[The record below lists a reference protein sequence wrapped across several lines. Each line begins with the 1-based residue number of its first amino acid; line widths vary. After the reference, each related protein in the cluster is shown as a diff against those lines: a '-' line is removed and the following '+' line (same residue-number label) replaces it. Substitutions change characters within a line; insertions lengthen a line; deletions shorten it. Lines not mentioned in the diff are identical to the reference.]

1 MHSHTNTR
9 LGGTTRHGAF
19 GPMRRREED
28 AMNDMTY
35 ALSYEVA
42 RERIADARRIA
53 ARDRLAR
60 EATRREPAGQPSEFS
75 LASAAE
81 ALRWALGRGTGN
93 SLPTLR

>member
-1 MHSHTNTR
+1 
-9 LGGTTRHGAF
+9 
-19 GPMRRREED
+19 MRRSEED
-28 AMNDMTY
+28 AMNDMIY

-42 RERIADARRIA
+42 RERIADAQRSA
-53 ARDRLAR
+53 ARHRLAR

-81 ALRWALGRGTGN
+81 ALSWAPGRSAGN